1 MDGGPRLDGD
11 RPGSCGETAVS
22 FGTLLYFVRRGEN
35 ESLRY
40 SFRTLSNMPHDRIVI
55 VGHAPGWVRD
65 IEVIR
70 GNKHASKWLNV
81 FGNLRI
87 ASRELAGETV
97 VVMNDDFFI
106 THPMTELP
114 SWHRG
119 PLAEHLG
126 PMRSSAW
133 RHSLVATLDFF
144 IDHGV
149 TDPLSYEAHIPVEME
164 ADKLGVVLDLA
175 AEWSTH
181 RKGRVRDLPQW
192 RTLYGN
198 WWDVPAV
205 RRADVKLNSA
215 ESDWDPSAGIVSTN
229 ARTFRD
235 HPVLR
240 NVRATFTQPSPYER

>member
-1 MDGGPRLDGD
+1 MGDGSRPVGD
-11 RPGSCGETAVS
+11 RPGSRGEAAVS

-40 SFRTLSNMPHDRIVI
+40 SLRTLSNLPHDRLVI
-55 VGHAPGWVRD
+55 VGHAPGWVQNA
-65 IEVIR
+65 EVIR

-87 ASRELAGETV
+87 ASRELAGETF

-106 THPMTELP
+106 MQPMRELP

-119 PLAEHLG
+119 PLADHLE
-126 PMRSSAW
+126 PIRSGAW
-133 RHSLVATLDFF
+133 RRSLVATLDFF
-144 IDHGV
+144 LDHGN

-175 AEWSTH
+175 AEWSTL
-181 RKGRVRDLPQW
+181 RKGRRDLPQW

-198 WWDVPAV
+198 WWQVPAV
-205 RRADVKLNSA
+205 RRADVKLNTTDS
-215 ESDWDPSAGIVSTN
+215 EWDPSAGIVSTN

-240 NVRATFTQPSPYER
+240 KMRASLSEPSPYER